1 MEYLW
6 SPWRLDYVSNAAKD
20 TGCVFCTALTKSEDA
35 ESLLLYRGTHNFIIL
50 NRYPYNNGHL
60 MIAPYAHLANLADAD
75 KPAAEEMMLLTQRVI
90 QTLREAYKPDG
101 FNVGMNLGRIAGA
114 GVDSH
119 YHMHVVPRW
128 NGDTN
133 FMTALSETRVI
144 PESFETTL
152 SKLKP
157 YFVSGS

>member
-6 SPWRLDYVSNAAKD
+6 SPWRFDYVSIAAKD
-20 TGCVFCTALTKSEDA
+20 TGCIFCTALQKADEPD
-35 ESLLLYRGTHNFIIL
+35 SLVVYRGQHNFIIL
-50 NRYPYNNGHL
+50 NRFPYNNGHL
-60 MIAPYAHLANLADAD
+60 MIAPYEHIANLEEAAR
-75 KPAAEEMMLLTQRVI
+75 PAAEEMMVLTQRVI
-90 QTLREAYKPDG
+90 QTMREVYKPDG

-114 GVDSH
+114 GVDTH

-128 NGDTN
+128 SGDTN
-133 FMTALSETRVI
+133 FMTALSQTRVI

-157 YFVSGS
+157 YFRQ